1 MIYKSRE
8 RHGIQLRFV
17 SFSCPQDPDSVARS
31 QIFLKLGVASV
42 DSPYAIKDEI
52 TEVISG
58 YLSYLR
64 DNRVPQSVV
73 KEREA
78 AQLDDREVM
87 TNSPSEAKPVDPPI
101 KQKSRMMFTI
111 QVDGG
116 NVTLPPLFGIKLP
129 ATSFSGERSSSAG
142 IFFETLLEKL
152 DFSFGAKERVSKKG
166 CPTLPQLASLPENV
180 RMHILLCL
188 QDLEPLEQALGLKH
202 EKNSFRQIKSVDKGM
217 LKVAKTITKRH
228 SKHRARK
235 SNHNLATPSNSRRQ
249 EILCEIM
256 SLDDSELSELWTV
269 HQRYQRKLAK
279 KRSEEKQT

>member
-17 SFSCPQDPDSVARS
+17 SFSSPQDPDSVARS
-31 QIFLKLGVASV
+31 QLLLKLGVASV
-42 DSPYAIKDEI
+42 DSPYAIKNEI
-52 TEVISG
+52 TEVVSG

-73 KEREA
+73 KKG
-78 AQLDDREVM
+78 EVSQPDVEEKN

-101 KQKSRMMFTI
+101 KQKSRMMFTF

-116 NVTLPPLFGIKLP
+116 NVALPPLVGIKLP

-142 IFFETLLEKL
+142 IFFETLLDKL
-152 DFSFGAKERVSKKG
+152 DFSFGAKEIVAKKG

-188 QDLEPLEQALGLKH
+188 QDLKPLEQALGLKH

-217 LKVAKTITKRH
+217 LKAAKTITKRH

-235 SNHNLATPSNSRRQ
+235 SNHKLTTSSNNRRQ
-249 EILCEIM
+249 EILSEIM
-256 SLDDSELSELWTV
+256 SLDDTELSELWTV

-279 KRSEEKQT
+279 KRGEDKQT